1 MLAPFAGC
9 HGSSTDSRVSSYPP
23 EIQRACVV
31 MADRCSKCHSL
42 DRINALQV
50 ERPRGWELL
59 VRRMRL
65 QPRSGISL
73 ADEETVIRCI
83 VYRKFGFD
91 PARGRKGGR
100 S

>member
-1 MLAPFAGC
+1 
-9 HGSSTDSRVSSYPP
+9 
-23 EIQRACVV
+23 
-31 MADRCSKCHSL
+31 MADRCSRCHSP
-42 DRINALQV
+42 DRVDVVQV
-50 ERPRGWELL
+50 AEPRGWELL

-73 ADEETVIRCI
+73 ADERTVVRCI